1 MTIKEIEKV
10 IDEADVVLVKG
21 SNVLDVVELT
31 EDKKKRIKDLLVDY
45 QKVRPDYW
53 QKNYL
58 YKFNEETGEMTL
70 LAKVDHI
77 DKEKKV
83 IKKKLDEMT
92 EEEIEQV
99 EARICKPLCYKCP
112 FLYKSQQGN
121 RCLREYGV
129 WKKGIEANK
138 DKEFDVEGEE

>member
-138 DKEFDVEGEE
+138 DKEFDVEVEE

>member
-1 MTIKEIEKV
+1 M
-10 IDEADVVLVKG
+10 LVKG
-21 SNVLDVVELT
+21 SNVFETIELT
-31 EDKKKRIKDLLVDY
+31 EDKKKQIKDLLVDY
-45 QKVRPDYW
+45 QKIQPYGLE
-53 QKNYL
+53 KHNF

-77 DKEKKV
+77 DKEKEKII

-99 EARICKPLCYKCP
+99 EARLCKPLCYKCP

-129 WKKGIEANK
+129 WKKGIEDNK
-138 DKEFDVEGEE
+138 DKEFDVEVEE